1 MVTVSIHHGDFVYY
15 FTFYCNFT
23 INSYCECNAFRFF
36 VTIWCGCFCQSI
48 VTRLQTYLMSIRF
61 IFSIGRPLC
70 YYLITFCEGQGSS
83 VEFVASHIGLADNYV
98 MVTVFVHHCNCT
110 YGFSIYFYISF
121 FVYNKDDAFGFFVTV
136 WCCGFCQSVSSRIK
150 LYFMVFSFFRSPAL
164 HLLIL
169 IIGYCKLCAGN
180 FISGNIHFF
189 NDYFA
194 IRIIVC
200 HDDFFH
206 CSIIYGYGSVDSYI
220 KGNIGCNFVATW
232 CFYFNQCISTRL
244 QAEFFYSSVGGP
256 AFYQS
261 SVFICYFKP
270 GSRKLSSRHILLA
283 DFYCMVTISIHHGD
297 FTDFFVINCYFAV
310 VVYNKGDRFSY
321 FVTIWCCGFCQSVGS
336 RLQAYRMAVW
346 LCRCVRCPLLD
357 YFAILSDGQL
367 RPVKFVASHVGLSDD
382 YVHNSC
388 IGIRYF
394 HFRSLVF
401 CYRCCS
407 RGCFTSAYLVGY
419 FLAVAFY
426 GSAAFRYR
434 IFSRCQAIQGKAS
447 IGEISLVTKSLI
459 VGRILIGYSKSN
471 IFSCF
476 SFLCICQSGKGFG
489 QLQTSFLALIPYTIA
504 DIVLFC
510 SDIGRN
516 HVNIIRIYIVIV
528 SGKYEINGFV

>member
-206 CSIIYGYGSVDSYI
+206 CSIIYGYSSVDSYI
-220 KGNIGCNFVATW
+220 KGNIGCYSVTIW
-232 CFYFNQCISTRL
+232 CRHFNQYIITRL
-244 QAEFFYSSVGGP
+244 QAEFFHSFVGGP
-256 AFYQS
+256 AFYLS
-261 SVFICYFKP
+261 SVFICYFKL
-270 GSRKLSSRHILLA
+270 GSRKLSSRYILLA
-283 DFYCMVTISIHHGD
+283 DFYRVVTVSIHHGN
-297 FTDFFVINCYFAV
+297 FVNDCIINCDFAV
-310 VVYNKGDRFSY
+310 FVHGKGDGFCY
-321 FVTIWCCGFCQSVGS
+321 FVTIRCCGFCQGVGS
-336 RLQAYRMAVW
+336 RLQTYRMAVW
-346 LCRCVRCPLLD
+346 LCRCVRCPLCNCLITFCNGQGSSVKLVASHVFLADDYVMVTVFIHHINCTYSFSTYFYISFFVYNKGNAFGFFVTTWCLCFCQGVGARIKLYFMVFSFFRNPALHNFILIISYLKLCAGNFISGNIHFFND
-357 YFAILSDGQL
+357 YFAI
-367 RPVKFVASHVGLSDD
+367 RIIVCHDD
-382 YVHNSC
+382 F
-388 IGIRYF
+388 F
-394 HFRSLVF
+394 H
-401 CYRCCS
+401 CS
-407 RGCFTSAYLVGY
+407 IIYG
-419 FLAVAFY
+419 Y
-426 GSAAFRYR
+426 GSVDSY
-434 IFSRCQAIQGKAS
+434 IKGN
-447 IGEISLVTKSLI
+447 IG
-459 VGRILIGYSKSN
+459 
-471 IFSCF
+471 
-476 SFLCICQSGKGFG
+476 
-489 QLQTSFLALIPYTIA
+489 
-504 DIVLFC
+504 
-510 SDIGRN
+510 
-516 HVNIIRIYIVIV
+516 
-528 SGKYEINGFV
+528 